1 MFTERLKHFLLSGN
15 FKLRGVYMK
24 ALCERIKAMM
34 LDKALGIA
42 GKAAGQAFEE
52 IGDILQLASV
62 WRRVIF
68 NKFITVLHSNTTAS
82 EEQEILKD

>member
-1 MFTERLKHFLLSGN
+1 
-15 FKLRGVYMK
+15 MK

-34 LDKALGIA
+34 FDKALGIA

>member
-1 MFTERLKHFLLSGN
+1 
-15 FKLRGVYMK
+15 MK

-34 LDKALGIA
+34 LDKVLGIA